1 MKRNCD
7 DNNLL
12 ISHWSLGASRRKN
25 KQMPENLGNIF
36 AEGNASLPAV
46 AFISGHLVRHGKCIL
61 QYENKNL
68 WLA

>member
-1 MKRNCD
+1 
-7 DNNLL
+7 
-12 ISHWSLGASRRKN
+12 
-25 KQMPENLGNIF
+25 MPENLVNIF